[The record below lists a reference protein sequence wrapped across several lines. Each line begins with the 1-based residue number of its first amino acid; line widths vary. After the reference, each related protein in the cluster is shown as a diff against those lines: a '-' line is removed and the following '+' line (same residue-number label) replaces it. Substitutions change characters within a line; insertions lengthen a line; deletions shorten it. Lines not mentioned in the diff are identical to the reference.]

1 MKTRI
6 RSLLGLAKTNTAK
19 DTLVL
24 FSGNVVSALLGFLFT
39 IVIARILTVSDFGIF
54 SAAQNLI
61 VILTSLSDIG
71 LSSGVVSFMAS
82 HLARGEEKKAD
93 EYAKAAFI
101 VKVVV
106 STTLSLLM
114 IVFAGYVARH
124 WLATVDSRVAYWVS
138 VLSFLFIADSFLP
151 YILQAKKMFLKS
163 VLIDISVGLPKFLIP
178 LIFIKFG
185 VLTINTTL
193 LAFAASL
200 ALSVVVGFAL
210 TGIKFLASRPTKSV
224 YLDLAKFSGWL
235 GVNRIISSIS
245 GKLDVQ
251 MMAALAGA
259 VSTGLY
265 SIPSKLSSFLIVLAS
280 SFSAV
285 LAPRFAGFNDKKQE
299 KTYLLKAS
307 LVTLGIIALTIVW
320 IIIAKPFILVLFGA
334 KYLPAV
340 PVFQALC
347 ASMVPYL
354 ISVPSVT
361 VLVYAMKKTV
371 YIGAFSFFQLAAV
384 FSLNYIFIPKY
395 GAFGP
400 TIAFGIVN
408 TILAIYTWV
417 IVTTYYWGKKQ

>member
-1 MKTRI
+1 MKTKI
-6 RSLLGLAKTNTAK
+6 QSILGLAKTNTAK

-39 IVIARILTVSDFGIF
+39 IVVARVLTVSDFGIY

-61 VILTSLSDIG
+61 IILTSLSDIG

-82 HLARGEEKKAD
+82 HLAKGDGKKAD

-101 VKVVV
+101 VKVAV
-106 STTLSLLM
+106 SLSLSLF
-114 IVFAGYVARH
+114 IIIFAGYVARH
-124 WLATVDSRVAYWVS
+124 WLATVDSGVAYWVS

-151 YILQAKKMFLKS
+151 YILQVKKMFLKS
-163 VLIDISVGLPKFLIP
+163 VMIDISVGLPKFLIP
-178 LIFIKFG
+178 LIFIRLG
-185 VLTINTTL
+185 VLTIGTTL

-200 ALSVVVGFAL
+200 VLSVVVGFAL
-210 TGIKFLASRPTKSV
+210 TGVKFLTSRPQKSV
-224 YLDLAKFSGWL
+224 YVDLAKFSGWL
-235 GVNRIISSIS
+235 GVNRVISSIS

-285 LAPRFAGFNDKKQE
+285 LAPRFAGFSDKKQE
-299 KTYLLKAS
+299 KIYLLKAS
-307 LVTLGIIALTIVW
+307 LVTLGIIGLTIVW
-320 IIIAKPFILVLFGA
+320 IIIARPFILILFGA

-347 ASMVPYL
+347 ASMIPYL
-354 ISVPSVT
+354 ATIPSVT
-361 VLVYAMKKTV
+361 VLIYAMKKTI
-371 YIGAFSFFQLAAV
+371 YIGIFSFFQLAAI
-384 FSLNYIFIPKY
+384 FLLNFIFIPRY

-400 TIAFGIVN
+400 TITFGVVN
-408 TILAIYTWV
+408 TILAVYIWIIV
-417 IVTTYYWGKKQ
+417 IKHYWFNK